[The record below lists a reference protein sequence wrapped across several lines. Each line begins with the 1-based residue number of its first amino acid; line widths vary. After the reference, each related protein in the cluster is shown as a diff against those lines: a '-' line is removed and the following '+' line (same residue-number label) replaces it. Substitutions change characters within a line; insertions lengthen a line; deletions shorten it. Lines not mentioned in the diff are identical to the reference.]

1 MSTHLTEERA
11 ERDYDEMITA
21 VGQSPRFYE
30 IVKKKQHF
38 SLTLL
43 ALTLGF
49 YILLMLAVAFAPNLV
64 AKPIVEGGV
73 TTWGI
78 IAGFF
83 LIIWTILLTAY
94 YIQKTNRVFDP
105 MNEALLEEAANETLK

>member
-30 IVKKKQHF
+30 IVKKKQYF

-43 ALTLGF
+43 TLTLGF

-64 AKPIVEGGV
+64 AKPIAADYV

-78 IAGFF
+78 VAGFF

-105 MNEALLEEAANETLK
+105 MNVALLEEAANETLK

>member
-1 MSTHLTEERA
+1 MSKSTQDNN
-11 ERDYDEMITA
+11 RDYDQMIEA
-21 VGQSPRFYE
+21 IGKNPKFYD
-30 IVKKKQHF
+30 VVRKKQTF

-64 AKPIVEGGV
+64 GMPISKDSV

-78 IAGFF
+78 PAGFF
-83 LIIWTILLTAY
+83 LIIWTTILTGY
-94 YIQKTNRVFDP
+94 YISRTNKVYDP
-105 MNEALLEEAANETLK
+105 MTESLIKETADETLK

>member
-30 IVKKKQHF
+30 IVKKKQFF

-49 YILLMLAVAFAPNLV
+49 YILLMLAVAFAPDLV

-94 YIQKTNRVFDP
+94 YIQKTNRIFDP